1 MPGIAVQAALSPVG
15 VHRSEGERVMRS
27 RGRTPRITVL
37 GAVAVL
43 GVVTATFAAAAI
55 PDDDGTIHAC
65 RMLKNGKLRVVADPD
80 SCRPKERR
88 LSWNIRGPKGDAG
101 PAGVAGAQGATGE
114 PGAAGPPGPPGPQ
127 GPKGDPGAGLSSFE
141 ALSGLACTFGGEQG
155 AIQIDYDADGQAE
168 ITCVTEEAPPV
179 GEARLKVNEFS
190 TGVTGALGNEF
201 VEIANAGNAA
211 ADVGGFKLI
220 YRSASGTSDV
230 TLATIPAGT
239 AIPAGGFYLFG
250 GNGYAGSHAADQ
262 SFSLGL
268 SSTAGGIG
276 LRDTTGALV
285 DSVGYGDGTANALV
299 EGSPAAAPPITDA
312 PGSSAGRNGAS
323 GDTNSNA
330 ADFSVSGAPTPGAS
344 NG

>member
-1 MPGIAVQAALSPVG
+1 
-15 VHRSEGERVMRS
+15 MRS
-27 RGRTPRITVL
+27 RGRTPRVTVL

-43 GVVTATFAAAAI
+43 GVVAATFAAAAI

-65 RMLKNGKLRVVADPD
+65 RLLKSGKLRVVADPD
-80 SCRPKERR
+80 RCRPKERK

-101 PAGVAGAQGATGE
+101 PAGVAGAQGPPGEQGATGE
-114 PGAAGPPGPPGPQ
+114 PGAAGPPGPAGPQ
-127 GPKGDPGAGLSSFE
+127 GSKGDPGAGLSSFE
-141 ALSGLACTFGGEQG
+141 ALSGLACTFEGDQG
-155 AIQIDYDADGQAE
+155 AIRIEFDPDGQAE
-168 ITCVTEEAPPV
+168 ITCVIEEAPPV
-179 GEARLKVNEFS
+179 GAARLTVNEFS

-201 VEIANAGNAA
+201 VEIANAGDAA

-220 YRSASGTSDV
+220 YRAASGTSDV

-250 GNGYAGSHAADQ
+250 GNAYSGSHAADQ
-262 SFSLGL
+262 SFSFGL

-276 LRDTTGALV
+276 LRGTTGALV

-330 ADFSVSGAPTPGAS
+330 ADFSIAGAPTAGSS

>member
-1 MPGIAVQAALSPVG
+1 
-15 VHRSEGERVMRS
+15 MRS

-43 GVVTATFAAAAI
+43 GVVVATFAAAAI

-65 RMLKNGKLRVVADPD
+65 RMLKSGKLRVVADPD
-80 SCRPKERR
+80 SCKPKERK
-88 LSWNIRGPKGDAG
+88 LAWNNRGPKGDAG
-101 PAGVAGAQGATGE
+101 PAGVPGTQGPPGEQGATGE
-114 PGAAGPPGPPGPQ
+114 PGAAGPP

-141 ALSGLACTFGGEQG
+141 ALSGLACTFEGDQG
-155 AIQIDYDADGQAE
+155 AIQIEYDADGQAE

-179 GEARLKVNEFS
+179 GAARLTVNEFS

-201 VEIANAGNAA
+201 VEIANSGEAA

-239 AIPAGGFYLFG
+239 AIPAGGFYLFS
-250 GNGYAGSHAADQ
+250 GNAYAGSHAADQ
-262 SFSLGL
+262 GFSLGL

-276 LRDTTGALV
+276 LRDITGALV

-299 EGSPAAAPPITDA
+299 EGSPTAAPPITDA

-330 ADFSVSGAPTPGAS
+330 ADFSVTAAPTPGAS

>member
-1 MPGIAVQAALSPVG
+1 M
-15 VHRSEGERVMRS
+15 
-27 RGRTPRITVL
+27 L
-37 GAVAVL
+37 GAVAVI
-43 GVVTATFAAAAI
+43 GVVAATFAAAAI

-65 RMLKNGKLRVVADPD
+65 RMLKSGKLRVVADPD
-80 SCRPKERR
+80 SCRPRERKI
-88 LSWNIRGPKGDAG
+88 SWNIRGPKGDAG
-101 PAGVAGAQGATGE
+101 PAGVAGSQGPPGEQGATGE
-114 PGAAGPPGPPGPQ
+114 PGAAGPPGPAGPQ

-141 ALSGLACTFGGEQG
+141 ALSGLACTFEGDQG
-155 AIQIDYDADGQAE
+155 AIQIEYHADGQAE

-179 GEARLKVNEFS
+179 GAARLTVNEFS

-201 VEIANAGNAA
+201 VEIANAGDAP
-211 ADVGGFKLI
+211 ADVGGFKLV

-239 AIPAGGFYLFG
+239 AVPAGGFYLFG
-250 GNGYAGSHAADQ
+250 GNAYAGSHAADQ

-276 LRDTTGALV
+276 LRDNTGALV

-299 EGSPAAAPPITDA
+299 EGSPTAAPPITDA
-312 PGSSAGRNGAS
+312 PGNSAGRNGAS

-330 ADFSVSGAPTPGAS
+330 VDFSVTGAPTPGAS

>member
-1 MPGIAVQAALSPVG
+1 M
-15 VHRSEGERVMRS
+15 MRS
-27 RGRTPRITVL
+27 RGRTRRVTVL
-37 GAVAVL
+37 GAVVVL
-43 GVVTATFAAAAI
+43 GVVAATFAAAAI
-55 PDDDGTIHAC
+55 PDDDGTINAC
-65 RMLKNGKLRVVADPD
+65 RMLKSGKLRVVANPD
-80 SCRPKERR
+80 SCRPKERK
-88 LSWNIRGPKGDAG
+88 LAWNIRGPKGDAG
-101 PAGVAGAQGATGE
+101 PAGVPGTQGRPGEQGETGE
-114 PGAAGPPGPPGPQ
+114 PGAAGPPGPAGPQ

-141 ALSGLACTFGGEQG
+141 ALNGLACRFEGDQG
-155 AIQIDYDADGQAE
+155 AIQIEYDADGQAE
-168 ITCVTEEAPPV
+168 ITCVTASAPP
-179 GEARLKVNEFS
+179 GGPARLTVNEFS

-201 VEIANAGNAA
+201 VEIANSGDAA

-220 YRSASGTSDV
+220 YRSAAGTSDV

-239 AIPAGGFYLFG
+239 AIPAGGFYLFS
-250 GNGYAGSHAADQ
+250 GNAYAGSHAADQ

-299 EGSPAAAPPITDA
+299 EGSPTAAPPITDA

-330 ADFSVSGAPTPGAS
+330 ADFSVTAALTPGAS

>member
-1 MPGIAVQAALSPVG
+1 V
-15 VHRSEGERVMRS
+15 
-27 RGRTPRITVL
+27 
-37 GAVAVL
+37 
-43 GVVTATFAAAAI
+43 
-55 PDDDGTIHAC
+55 
-65 RMLKNGKLRVVADPD
+65 
-80 SCRPKERR
+80 
-88 LSWNIRGPKGDAG
+88 
-101 PAGVAGAQGATGE
+101 
-114 PGAAGPPGPPGPQ
+114 
-127 GPKGDPGAGLSSFE
+127 GLSSFE
-141 ALSGLACTFGGEQG
+141 ALSGLACTFRGEQG
-155 AIQIDYDADGQAE
+155 AIQIEYDADGQAE
-168 ITCVTEEAPPV
+168 ITCLTKQPPPV
-179 GEARLKVNEFS
+179 GEARLTVNEFS

-201 VEIANAGNAA
+201 VEIANAGDAA
-211 ADVGGFKLI
+211 ANVGGFKLI

-250 GNGYAGSHAADQ
+250 GNAYAGSHEADQ

-268 SSTAGGIG
+268 SSTVGGIG

-299 EGSPAAAPPITDA
+299 EGSPAVAPPITDA

-323 GDTNSNA
+323 EDTNSNA

>member
-1 MPGIAVQAALSPVG
+1 
-15 VHRSEGERVMRS
+15 MRS
-27 RGRTPRITVL
+27 RGRTPRVTVL
-37 GAVAVL
+37 GAVAIL
-43 GVVTATFAAAAI
+43 GVVAVTFAAAAI

-65 RMLKNGKLRVVADPD
+65 RMLKSGKLRVGADPD
-80 SCRPKERR
+80 SCRPKERKI
-88 LSWNIRGPKGDAG
+88 SWNIRG
-101 PAGVAGAQGATGE
+101 PAGVAGAQGPPGEQGATGE

-141 ALSGLACTFGGEQG
+141 ALSGLACTFGGDQG
-155 AIQIDYDADGQAE
+155 AIQIEYDADGQAE
-168 ITCVTEEAPPV
+168 ITCSTEGTPPV
-179 GEARLKVNEFS
+179 GAARLTVNEFL
-190 TGVTGALGNEF
+190 TGVAGALGNEF
-201 VEIANAGNAA
+201 VEIANADDAA

-220 YRSASGTSDV
+220 YRSASGTSDI

-239 AIPAGGFYLFG
+239 AIPAGGFYLLG
-250 GNGYAGSHAADQ
+250 GNAYAGSHAADQ

-299 EGSPAAAPPITDA
+299 EGSPTAAPPITDA

-330 ADFSVSGAPTPGAS
+330 ADFSVFGAPTPGAS

>member
-1 MPGIAVQAALSPVG
+1 
-15 VHRSEGERVMRS
+15 MRS

-37 GAVAVL
+37 GAAAVL
-43 GVVTATFAAAAI
+43 GVVAVAFAAAAI
-55 PDDDGTIHAC
+55 PNDDGTIHAC

-80 SCRPKERR
+80 SCRPKERKI
-88 LSWNIRGPKGDAG
+88 SWNIRGAKGDAG
-101 PAGVAGAQGATGE
+101 PAGVAGS
-114 PGAAGPPGPPGPQ
+114 Q

-141 ALSGLACTFGGEQG
+141 ALGGLACTFEGDQG
-155 AIQIDYDADGQAE
+155 AIQIEYDADGLAE
-168 ITCVTEEAPPV
+168 ITCITEEAPPV
-179 GEARLKVNEFS
+179 GEARLIVNEFS

-201 VEIANAGNAA
+201 VEIANAGDAE

-220 YRSASGTSDV
+220 YRSAAGTSDV

-239 AIPAGGFYLFG
+239 AIPAGGFYLLG
-250 GNGYAGSHAADQ
+250 GNAYAGSHADQ

-276 LRDTTGALV
+276 LRDTAGALV

-299 EGSPAAAPPITDA
+299 EGSPTAAPPITDT
-312 PGSSAGRNGAS
+312 PGSSAGRNRAS
-323 GDTNSNA
+323 GDTNNNA
-330 ADFSVSGAPTPGAS
+330 ADFSATGAPTPGAS

>member
-1 MPGIAVQAALSPVG
+1 
-15 VHRSEGERVMRS
+15 MRS

-37 GAVAVL
+37 GAAAVL
-43 GVVTATFAAAAI
+43 GVVAVAFAAAAI

-65 RMLKNGKLRVVADPD
+65 RMLKSGKLRVVADPD
-80 SCRPKERR
+80 SCRPKERKI
-88 LSWNIRGPKGDAG
+88 SWNIRGPKGDAG
-101 PAGVAGAQGATGE
+101 PAGVA
-114 PGAAGPPGPPGPQ
+114 GPQ

-141 ALSGLACTFGGEQG
+141 ALGGLACTFEGGQG
-155 AIQIDYDADGQAE
+155 AIQIEYDADGLAE
-168 ITCVTEEAPPV
+168 ITCITEEAPPV
-179 GEARLKVNEFS
+179 GEARLTVNEFS

-201 VEIANAGNAA
+201 VEIANAGDAE

-220 YRSASGTSDV
+220 YRSAAGTSDV

-239 AIPAGGFYLFG
+239 AIPAGGFYLLG
-250 GNGYAGSHAADQ
+250 GNAYAGSHAADQ

-276 LRDTTGALV
+276 LRDTAGALV
-285 DSVGYGDGTANALV
+285 DSIGYGDGTANALV
-299 EGSPAAAPPITDA
+299 EGSPTPAPPITDT

-323 GDTNSNA
+323 GDTNNNA
-330 ADFSVSGAPTPGAS
+330 ADFSITGAPTPGAS

>member
-1 MPGIAVQAALSPVG
+1 
-15 VHRSEGERVMRS
+15 MRS
-27 RGRTPRITVL
+27 RGRTPRIPVL

-43 GVVTATFAAAAI
+43 GVVAATFAAAAI
-55 PDDDGTIHAC
+55 PDDDGTLHAC

-80 SCRPKERR
+80 NCRPKERK

-101 PAGVAGAQGATGE
+101 RAGAAGAQGPPGE
-114 PGAAGPPGPPGPQ
+114 QGVRGESGAAGPPGPAGPQ

-141 ALSGLACTFGGEQG
+141 ALSDLACTFGGEQG
-155 AIQIDYDADGQAE
+155 TIQIEYDVDGQAE
-168 ITCVTEEAPPV
+168 ITCVTEDAPPV
-179 GEARLKVNEFS
+179 GEARLTVNEFS

-201 VEIANAGNAA
+201 VEIANAGDAG

-230 TLATIPAGT
+230 TLATVPAGT
-239 AIPAGGFYLFG
+239 AIPAGGFYVFG
-250 GNGYAGSHAADQ
+250 GNAYAGSHAADQ
-262 SFSLGL
+262 SFGLGL

-299 EGSPAAAPPITDA
+299 EGSATVAPPITDA